1 MLGET
6 AMHYDITLPR
16 RVDVAVVLNR
26 LPRIRVV
33 QAEVVHAAPA
43 EADPND
49 WWHQRKK
56 KKQKLG

>member
-1 MLGET
+1 MLGAT
-6 AMHYDITLPR
+6 AMHYDITMPR

-26 LPRIRVV
+26 LPRTKVV
-33 QAEVVHAAPA
+33 QAEVVQAATT

-56 KKQKLG
+56 KRQKMS